1 MPQISDN
8 HLTYSMRGENKM
20 TVKEKLI
27 FFSEHGFSMS
37 YLARRMGIDPST
49 LTKWI
54 KEQKGITH
62 KNENK
67 IEETLRQ
74 LAEELYNISR

>member
-1 MPQISDN
+1 
-8 HLTYSMRGENKM
+8 M

-27 FFSEHGFSMS
+27 FFSEHGISMS
-37 YLARRMGIDPST
+37 YLARRIGIDPST

-67 IEETLRQ
+67 IEAVLQQ
-74 LAEELYNISR
+74 LAEELYNISK

>member
-1 MPQISDN
+1 
-8 HLTYSMRGENKM
+8 M

-27 FFSEHGFSMS
+27 FFSEHGISMS
-37 YLARRMGIDPST
+37 YLARRIGIDPST

-67 IEETLRQ
+67 IGETLRQ
-74 LAEELYNISR
+74 LAEELYNMSR

>member
-1 MPQISDN
+1 
-8 HLTYSMRGENKM
+8 M

-27 FFSEHGFSMS
+27 FFSEHGVSMS
-37 YLARRMGIDPST
+37 YIARRIGIDSST

-67 IEETLRQ
+67 IDEVLRQ
-74 LAEELYNISR
+74 LAEELYNISG

>member
-1 MPQISDN
+1 
-8 HLTYSMRGENKM
+8 M
-20 TVKEKLI
+20 TIKEKLI
-27 FFSEHGFSMS
+27 FFSEHGISMS
-37 YLARRMGIDPST
+37 YLARRIGIDPST

-74 LAEELYNISR
+74 LAEELYNMSR